1 MHLALAQTFPAVSS
15 LAAGWLMV
23 KIASAKGVV
32 KVKEADRCASC
43 GRRRDRGQ
51 CHCTTNE

>member
-1 MHLALAQTFPAVSS
+1 MHVTLAQALPTVST

-32 KVKEADRCASC
+32 KVRQADRCASC

-51 CHCTTNE
+51 CHCTNVE

>member
-1 MHLALAQTFPAVSS
+1 MHLTLAQAFPAISA

-23 KIASAKGVV
+23 KIAGAKGVV
-32 KVKEADRCASC
+32 KVRQPDRCASC

-51 CHCTTNE
+51 CRCTTFE

>member
-1 MHLALAQTFPAVSS
+1 MHLTLAQAFPAVST

-23 KIASAKGVV
+23 KIAGAKGVV
-32 KVKEADRCASC
+32 KVRQADRCASC

-51 CHCTTNE
+51 CHCTTVE

>member
-1 MHLALAQTFPAVSS
+1 MHLTLAQAFPAVST

-32 KVKEADRCASC
+32 KVRQADRCASC

-51 CHCTTNE
+51 CHCTTTE

>member
-1 MHLALAQTFPAVSS
+1 MTLAQAFPWVST

-32 KVKEADRCASC
+32 KVRKADRCASC
-43 GRRRDRGQ
+43 GRRRDRRQ
-51 CHCTTNE
+51 CRCTTIE